1 MTYPTPANTTR
12 FEIAV
17 RKSRFIATTGLAS
30 NHNDTKRLLLTTAE
44 EFPDANHICHACI
57 IGSPDNGSAS
67 CNDDGEPTGTAGK
80 PILNVLQHSG
90 VGDIITIVVR
100 YFGGI
105 KLGTGGLVRAYSNS
119 TSGSL
124 SDLQTIIAETL
135 VELEFIADFSLE
147 NEIRHQLA
155 TVDARE
161 MKISYGHRLMVS
173 CKIPSRLAEP
183 AVDRLKNLA
192 RGQIA
197 FSKNPTGAEY
207 LT

>member
-12 FEIAV
+12 FELIV
-17 RKSRFIATTGLAS
+17 RKSRFIAITGLAS
-30 NHNDTKRLLLTTAE
+30 NHNDARQFLKTVAE

-67 CNDDGEPTGTAGK
+67 CNDNGEPTGTAGK

-90 VGDIITIVVR
+90 VGDIITTVVR

-124 SDLQTIIAETL
+124 TNLQTTVAETFI
-135 VELEFIADFSLE
+135 ELEFMVDFSLE
-147 NEIRHQLA
+147 NEIRHSLA

-161 MKISYGHRLMVS
+161 MKTSYSHKLMVS
-173 CKIPSRLAEP
+173 CKIPIQFAEP
-183 AVDRLKNLA
+183 AVEQLKNLT
-192 RGQIA
+192 RGKIA
-197 FSKNPTGAEY
+197 FTKNPMDTG
-207 LT
+207 